1 MHTPLAWLP
10 LPWHWMLLCGMVL
23 CQPAAAQQK
32 IDRGKALMIGGTS
45 VAAIGGLYAYF
56 HQVWWR
62 GETQRFH
69 FDFNRDLRYANNLD
83 KMGHVMGGL
92 MTADAYV
99 DACRW
104 IGMTEKK
111 SVWWAFGM
119 STGLQAIIEVKD
131 GFSPTYGFSV
141 LDITTGAAGAL
152 MPMMKQKFSFMKHI
166 DLKFSY
172 WQRSQK
178 YFDAR
183 AGIILSVPAFHID
196 DYINQTYWL
205 STNLRYL
212 LGEKEPWVPDWL
224 NLSIGWGIDAN
235 SWNTNPADPGTGGKP
250 ELYLAPD
257 IDLVRLFKP
266 KKPFWRLTLKRLNYL
281 KVPMPALQITPRV
294 KAWGIYF

>member
-1 MHTPLAWLP
+1 MVRMIPLRSIPP
-10 LPWHWMLLCGMVL
+10 LLYLLFFSHSL
-23 CQPAAAQQK
+23 SAQQK
-32 IDRGKALMIGGTS
+32 VDRSKAFLIGGSS

-62 GETQRFH
+62 GESQRFH
-69 FDFNRDLRYANNLD
+69 FDFDRDLRYANNLD

-104 IGMTEKK
+104 IGMTEKQ
-111 SVWWAFGM
+111 SAWWAFGM
-119 STGLQAIIEVKD
+119 STGLQAVIEVKD
-131 GFSPTYGFSV
+131 GFSPNYGFSV
-141 LDITTGAAGAL
+141 FDITTGSVGAL
-152 MPMMKQKFSFMKHI
+152 MPVLKLRSDFMKNS

-172 WQRSQK
+172 WQRSLK

-183 AGIILSVPAFHID
+183 AGIINTVPPFHID
-196 DYINQTYWL
+196 DYINQTYWM

-212 LGEKEPWVPDWL
+212 LGEKAPWVPDWL
-224 NLSIGWGIDAN
+224 NLSIGWGIDAAT
-235 SWNTNPADPGTGGKP
+235 WNTDPTDPGTGGKP

-266 KKPFWRLTLKRLNYL
+266 RKAFWKLTLKRLNYL
-281 KVPMPALQITPRV
+281 KVPMPTLQITPRV
-294 KAWGIYF
+294 KAWGVFF